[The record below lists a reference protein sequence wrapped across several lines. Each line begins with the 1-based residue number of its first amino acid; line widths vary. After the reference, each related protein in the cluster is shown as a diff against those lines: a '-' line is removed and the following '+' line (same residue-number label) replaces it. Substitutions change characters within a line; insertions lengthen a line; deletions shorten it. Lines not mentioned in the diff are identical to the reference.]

1 MSYSDYEMKVIQWAE
16 ARKIIQHSSPM
27 AQWKKTQEEVT
38 ELHDAL
44 VANDMPAIKDAV
56 GDTVVCLINLCAI
69 LDINLVDCLAG
80 AYEEIKD
87 RKGYLNEEGI
97 FVKEQA

>member
-1 MSYSDYEMKVIQWAE
+1 MSYSELELLVIRWAE
-16 ARKIIQHSSPM
+16 ARKIIPNSSPM
-27 AQWKKTQEEVT
+27 AQWKKTQEEVM
-38 ELHDAL
+38 ELRDAL

-69 LDINLVDCLAG
+69 LDINLVNCLAG